1 MEKTINDSIKEL
13 KTYLSLKKE
22 LDAQIKALEDQ
33 IKEYMASAGIDEIIT
48 DDLLTVVRYKEV
60 ISNRFDS
67 TAFKSSEWAE
77 LYKEYTKEVHTMR
90 FTVN

>member
-1 MEKTINDSIKEL
+1 MDKTINDSIKEL

-22 LDAQIKALEDQ
+22 LEAQIKALEDQ
-33 IKEYMASAGIDEIIT
+33 IKEYMSNAGIDEIIT

-67 TAFKSSEWAE
+67 TAFRKSEWAE
-77 LYKEYTKEVHTMR
+77 LYDQYCKESKSMR

>member
-1 MEKTINDSIKEL
+1 MDNMTATIKEL

-33 IKEYMASAGIDEIIT
+33 IKEYMTANNLQELVS
-48 DDLLTVVRYKEV
+48 DDLLTVCRYKEV
-60 ISNRFDS
+60 ITKRFDTTS
-67 TAFKSSEWAE
+67 FKNSEWAE
-77 LYKEYTKEVHTMR
+77 LYNEFTKESKSMR

>member
-1 MEKTINDSIKEL
+1 MDKTINDSIKEL

-33 IKEYMASAGIDEIIT
+33 IKEYMFSAGIDEIIT
-48 DDLLTVVRYKEV
+48 DDLLTVVRFKEV
-60 ISNRFDS
+60 ASKRFDT
-67 TAFKSSEWAE
+67 TAFKKSEWAE
-77 LYKEYTKEVHTMR
+77 LYDQYCKESKSMR